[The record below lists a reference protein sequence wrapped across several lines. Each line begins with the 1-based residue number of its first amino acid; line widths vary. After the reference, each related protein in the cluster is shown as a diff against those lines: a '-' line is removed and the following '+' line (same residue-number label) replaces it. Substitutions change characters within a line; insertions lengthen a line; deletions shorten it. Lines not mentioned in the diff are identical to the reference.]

1 MKKKICFLLIA
12 ISSSIICISSLFA
25 QEATPLPNDPRVK
38 SGTTANGLSYII
50 ITNAAQK
57 GNAHFCIAQ
66 KVGTSL
72 EKGKNLGSFLLLEQL
87 ATQGTRNFQGDAVT
101 SYLKKI
107 GVSNDNIKFDTQ
119 ADRLIYSIKDVPT
132 GRPNTIDS
140 ALLILYNWM
149 CTINIDEEDM
159 AQERAVLKSRLLT
172 SRAKAENRLN
182 LEQIKELFPDSPY
195 TNGLGPDDINAINS
209 LNSRDLRTFYYTWCR
224 PDLQCV
230 IVVGDVDAAKVETQ
244 IKSIFSTIPKPAKT
258 QKREYYKV
266 PAFDGV
272 KSLVLK
278 DREYNKTTV
287 EISMLKQPLKEEYKK
302 TNLPYIQDYMD
313 DAVFFLLQNRIRDGI
328 VEQGLPI
335 YDVQINK
342 GEYLGIDNTD
352 AYSIT
357 FQTLPGNV
365 YQSVSFISNEIKK
378 ILSSG
383 FNRQEFNSTIDL
395 YWKRL
400 ENGYDNRS
408 TFANDIYLQRALN
421 AYFNGYSLAST
432 EMNFEIMKDILY
444 SLNLSDLN
452 NYAKALLN
460 QEDNIVICCKM
471 PDAPGVAAITEN
483 RLEHSLTDVIS
494 NDIGGASSQ
503 KVAMWPEVVLTKD
516 VQVTEL
522 DEETASGE
530 KVFKLSN
537 GATIVLRN
545 AKVNGDTISFKAVS
559 NGGFSLL
566 KGVNIGNR
574 DFFNDVLNISKIGGV
589 RIAEMKRLYAY
600 NHIDLDSRITP
611 STEELYG
618 WSTSGAIEKLL
629 DGIYLNF
636 TQREEDK
643 TAYDVYKQRIIY
655 YTQYNSIS
663 PEGIFA
669 DSVNYY
675 NSSNKKFVE
684 AIKPSEIEGYNYST
698 LHKDLSRR
706 FANAADFTFIFVGDS
721 LEQYL
726 PQIAKHIGN
735 IPGNPEETE
744 THLILPNYRTKGKVS
759 RRFFAKMRVPTT
771 FANVTYSTSCTPSNT
786 TFLLSRITE
795 NYLNAFINEHLAKK
809 ISNVRVESDLEFYP
823 ENMTTLNICFESD
836 SLNAT
841 KALEEIDLQLQNIAD
856 GKIDSKE
863 WNKIIFN
870 MAKLFK
876 GEKES
881 AAELINYLSIKYIE
895 GHDLYFELTD
905 IQGITKEDFAQ
916 FIKEILTDGNKICV
930 VMDGTTADIETLRLL
945 KENEFIR
952 QYFDIQ

>member
-1 MKKKICFLLIA
+1 MKKRIYFLLLA
-12 ISSSIICISSLFA
+12 ICSLTFGLSHLSA

-38 SGTTANGLSYII
+38 SGTTANGLNYII

-72 EKGKNLGSFLLLEQL
+72 EKGNNLGSFLLLEQL

-107 GVSNDNIKFDTQ
+107 GVSNDNIKFETQ
-119 ADRLIYSIKDVPT
+119 PDRLIYSIKDVPT
-132 GRPNTIDS
+132 GRQNTIDS

-149 CTINIDEEDM
+149 CAINIDEEDM

-172 SRAKAENRLN
+172 SKAKADNRLN
-182 LEQIKELFPDSPY
+182 IEEIKALYPDSPY
-195 TNGLGPDDINAINS
+195 TNGLGPDNINAVNS
-209 LNSRDLRTFYYTWCR
+209 LNSRDLRNFYYTWCR

-244 IKSIFSTIPKPAKT
+244 IKSLFSTIPKPAKT
-258 QKREYYKV
+258 QKREYYKI
-266 PAFDGV
+266 PQFPGV
-272 KSLVLK
+272 KSVVLK
-278 DREYNKTTV
+278 DKEYNKTTV
-287 EISMLKQPLKEEYKK
+287 EITMLKQPLKDEYKK

-313 DAVFFLLQNRIRDGI
+313 DAVFFLLQNRIRDGV

-335 YDVQINK
+335 YDVEINK
-342 GEYLGIDNTD
+342 GIYLGIDKTD

-357 FQTLPGNV
+357 FQTLPSSV
-365 YQSVSFISNEIKK
+365 YQSVAFVSNELKK
-378 ILSSG
+378 ILRTG
-383 FNRQEFNSTIDL
+383 FSRQEFNSTIDL

-432 EMNFEIMKDILY
+432 EMNFEIMKDVLY
-444 SLNLSDLN
+444 SIGMNDLN
-452 NYAKALLN
+452 NYAQALLS
-460 QEDNIVICCKM
+460 QENNVVICCKM
-471 PDAPGVAAITEN
+471 PDAPGVAPINEN
-483 RLEHSLTDVIS
+483 RLEHSLTDALS
-494 NDIGGASSQ
+494 HDIGTSSQ
-503 KVAMWPEVVLTKD
+503 KTATWPEVVLTD
-516 VQVTEL
+516 NVEVTEQ
-522 DEETASGE
+522 EEDGLSGE
-530 KVFKLSN
+530 KVFVLSN
-537 GATIVLRN
+537 GARVVLKN
-545 AKVNGDTISFKAVS
+545 ANVNGDTISFRAVS

-589 RIAEMKRLYAY
+589 GISEMKRLYAY
-600 NHIDLDSRITP
+600 NHMDLDCRISP
-611 STEELYG
+611 STEEIYG
-618 WSTSGAIEKLL
+618 WSTSAALDKLL

-636 TQREEDK
+636 TQRGEDK

-663 PEGIFA
+663 PEGIFT

-675 NSSNKKFVE
+675 NNSNKKFVE
-684 AIKPSEIEGYNYST
+684 TIKPSEIEAYNYST
-698 LHKDLSRR
+698 LHKNLSSR
-706 FANAADFTFIFVGDS
+706 FSNAADFTFIFVGDS

-726 PQIAKHIGN
+726 PEIAQHIGN
-735 IPGNPEETE
+735 IPGNPEEKE
-744 THLILPNYRTKGKVS
+744 TSLLLPNYRTKGNVS

-771 FANVTYSTSCTPSNT
+771 FADVTYSMSCAPSNK
-786 TFLLSRITE
+786 TFLLSRIAE
-795 NYLNAFINEHLAKK
+795 NYIGSFINEHLSKT
-809 ISNVRVESDLEFYP
+809 ISNIEVKSDLEFYP
-823 ENMTTLNICFESD
+823 ENMNVLNINFQSD

-841 KALEEIDLQLQNIAD
+841 KALSEIDLQLQNIAD

-876 GEKES
+876 GEKEN
-881 AAELINYLSIKYIE
+881 AGELINYLSIKYVNDY
-895 GHDLYFELTD
+895 DLYFELDD
-905 IQGITKEDFAQ
+905 IQSITKEDFAQ
-916 FIKEILTDGNKICV
+916 FIKEMLADGNKVSV